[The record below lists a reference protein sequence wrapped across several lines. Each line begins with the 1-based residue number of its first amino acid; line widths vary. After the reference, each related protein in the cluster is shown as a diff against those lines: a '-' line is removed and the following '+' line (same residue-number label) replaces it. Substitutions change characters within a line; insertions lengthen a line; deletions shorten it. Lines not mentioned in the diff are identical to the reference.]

1 MKESGKNANK
11 KTDSSSKY
19 NLFFNGVTR
28 MKKTILLG
36 IVTATCFLSIANAG
50 VSTKIDNVTWVVK
63 GMCGTKAAKSF
74 RAGEERD
81 ICSFTKSGWVDCRT
95 KTGAVIKYMP
105 EFNRT
110 SDTTASLELTEYRG
124 ATGTP
129 DISIELERCSGK
141 P

>member
-1 MKESGKNANK
+1 MTNHKI
-11 KTDSSSKY
+11 KTGDKI
-19 NLFFNGVTR
+19 
-28 MKKTILLG
+28 MKKITSLLIIG
-36 IVTATCFLSIANAG
+36 AALVSTSAFAG

-81 ICSFTKSGWVDCRT
+81 ICRFAKSGWVDCRT
-95 KTGAVIKYMP
+95 KTGSVINYMP
-105 EFNRT
+105 YFTRT

-124 ATGTP
+124 ATGAP
-129 DISIELERCSGK
+129 DMSIELERCSSGK